1 MHIAIYCNRY
11 FCEVFYILPALVPIS
26 KSGNYIFLLDL
37 ERTWFGSEVRSV
49 FLGSVGSRFRFWV
62 QKGGSGGSR
71 FSLKV
76 RWTFRTFLNQE
87 NYLILTQFSVSLRE
101 KILKVGFS
109 SDGSNCKIRFDP
121 TLVFSFK
128 KSGPFFS
135 EIIP

>member
-1 MHIAIYCNRY
+1 M
-11 FCEVFYILPALVPIS
+11 S
-26 KSGNYIFLLDL
+26 KFQSKWRIVDL

-49 FLGSVGSRFRFWV
+49 FLGSVGSRFGFWG

-71 FSLKV
+71 FGLKV
-76 RWTFRTFLNQE
+76 RRTFRTFLNQE

>member
-1 MHIAIYCNRY
+1 MN
-11 FCEVFYILPALVPIS
+11 FALIIVVQLVL
-26 KSGNYIFLLDL
+26 G
-37 ERTWFGSEVRSV
+37 RTWFGSEVRSV
-49 FLGSVGSRFRFWV
+49 FLGSVGSRFGFGG
-62 QKGGSGGSR
+62 QKGGSEGSR
-71 FSLKV
+71 FGLKV
-76 RWTFRTFLNQE
+76 RRTFRTFLNQE
-87 NYLILTQFSVSLRE
+87 NYLILTQFSVSLRD

>member
-1 MHIAIYCNRY
+1 MYSVDNQAY
-11 FCEVFYILPALVPIS
+11 VLSVS
-26 KSGNYIFLLDL
+26 KYRVVLG
-37 ERTWFGSEVRSV
+37 RTWFGSEVRSV
-49 FLGSVGSRFRFWV
+49 FLGSVGSRFGFWS

-71 FSLKV
+71 FGLKV
-76 RWTFRTFLNQE
+76 RRTFRTFLNQE

>member
-1 MHIAIYCNRY
+1 MKTD
-11 FCEVFYILPALVPIS
+11 S
-26 KSGNYIFLLDL
+26 KHQWEASVLDL

-49 FLGSVGSRFRFWV
+49 FLGSVGSRFGFWG

-71 FSLKV
+71 FGLKV
-76 RWTFRTFLNQE
+76 RRTFRTFLNQE